1 MKYKKI
7 ITSGCSFSSN
17 ETPYTWPLQLES
29 YIQKNIDEN
38 VKFDHRGLSSQ
49 GQELI
54 SKKTAHAI
62 YEALSMGYKP
72 DDIAV
77 FVMWSS
83 VDRKSFYIDNPDTI
97 KEIVQNWR
105 GSKQG
110 WALQLSDLKN
120 SRTKLELCRSKA
132 EGNNMIYYH
141 TDGGWYITSA
151 HVLDE
156 LKFVRDYFMT
166 GLNPISFSLIHDSL
180 QCITYLQHLCKSKG
194 IKLYQQFYME
204 NIMRDIDTARG
215 HQIIDYLADDID
227 WSTFISKKSIHG
239 YLEHD
244 QNCFVGT
251 GNSHP
256 NGLGHRIWL
265 NEVILPHLEQDGFF
279 ED

>member
-29 YIQKNIDEN
+29 YVQKNINSN

-54 SKKTAHAI
+54 AKKSAHAI
-62 YEALSMGYKP
+62 YEALSTGYKP
-72 DDIAV
+72 EEIAV

-83 VDRKSFYIDNPDTI
+83 SDRKSFYIDNPDTI
-97 KEIVQNWR
+97 KELVNNWT

-110 WALQLSDLKN
+110 WSLQLSDLQN
-120 SRTKLELCRSKA
+120 NRNNLELCHSKA
-132 EGNNMIYYH
+132 ENNNLIYYH
-141 TDGGWYITSA
+141 SGGGWYITSA
-151 HVLDE
+151 HVKDE
-156 LKFVRDYFMT
+156 LKFVRDYFLT
-166 GLNPISFSLIHDSL
+166 SKDSVSLALCHDAL
-180 QCITYLQHLCKSKG
+180 QYITYLQHLCKSKG

-204 NIMRDIDTARG
+204 NIVEDIERYKG
-215 HQIIDYLADDID
+215 HQIIDYLYNDID
-227 WSTFISKKSIHG
+227 WSTFISKQSIHN
-239 YLEHD
+239 YLSSNID
-244 QNCFVGT
+244 YFVGV
-251 GNSHP
+251 NNAHP

-265 NEVILPHLEQDGFF
+265 NEVILPHLQDDGFF